1 MKRKA
6 LCALIALSLSGAAV
20 TAAHAQDFG
29 NWYIA
34 PRIGADFSD
43 SSRDTDTSVW
53 GGIGAGVWVNPNLAI
68 DFEYTINNADFS
80 GGSWRDGHEWESVGL
95 GVSARWFFGDPGSQ
109 WRPYIM
115 GGLGALRHAAYSGSV
130 IEPLGFNNN
139 GWDPMATL
147 GAGIQWNLSERLAL
161 RGEIAARYDHD
172 NNTENNIA
180 EATGYFGPN
189 PPGGVGLNKR
199 QSGFTDGIA
208 SVGLVYSFGGSAAP
222 PPPPPPPAAPPAA
235 PDCHALDDDHD
246 GVNNCDDRCPDTP
259 AGTVVGPDGCPQK
272 VVIDLRGVNFKFDRP
287 KTGEHNIEPTLQLP
301 TADSIAILDQAID
314 ALKRYPEIKVELD
327 GHTDSIG
334 TDAYNQKLSERRA
347 QIVYDYLTSH
357 GVGPSRITAVKG
369 FGESQPI
376 DTNAT
381 KEGRARN
388 RRTEMKV
395 ENPGS

>member
-6 LCALIALSLSGAAV
+6 LCALIALSLGGAAV

-43 SSRDTDTSVW
+43 SDRDTDTSVW
-53 GGIGAGVWVNPNLAI
+53 GGIGAGVWVNPHFAV

-80 GGSWRDGHEWESVGL
+80 GGSWRDGHQWESVGL
-95 GVSARWFFGDPGSQ
+95 GVSGRWFFGDEGAQ

-115 GGLGALRHAAYSGSV
+115 AGVGALRHAAYSGYLL
-130 IEPLGFNNN
+130 EAQGYNHA
-139 GWDPMATL
+139 GWDPMATV
-147 GAGIQWNLSERLAL
+147 GAGIQYNLSDRLAL

-172 NNTENNIA
+172 NNTENNLA
-180 EATGYFGPN
+180 QALGYNIPR
-189 PPGGVGLNKR
+189 K
-199 QSGFTDGIA
+199 SGFTDGIV
-208 SVGLVYSFGGSAAP
+208 SVGLVYSFGHEAP
-222 PPPPPPPAAPPAA
+222 PPPPPPPAAPPPP
-235 PDCHALDDDHD
+235 PDCHTLDDDHD
-246 GVNNCDDRCPDTP
+246 GVNNCDDRCPDTA

-287 KTGEHNIEPTLQLP
+287 KPGEHNIEPTLQLP
-301 TADSIAILDQAID
+301 TADSVAILDQAVD

-347 QIVYDYLTSH
+347 QIVYDYLTAH
-357 GVGPSRITAVKG
+357 GIDPSRITAVKG

-388 RRTEMKV
+388 RRTELKV

>member
-6 LCALIALSLSGAAV
+6 LCALIALSLGGAAV
-20 TAAHAQDFG
+20 TTAHAQDFG

-34 PRIGADFSD
+34 PRVGANFSD
-43 SSRDTDTSVW
+43 SSRHTDTAVW
-53 GGIGAGVWVNPNLAI
+53 GGIGAGVWVNPHLAV
-68 DFEYTINNADFS
+68 DFEYTINNSDFKN
-80 GGSWRDGHEWESVGL
+80 GSWRDGHQWESVGL
-95 GVSARWFFGDPGSQ
+95 GVTARWFFGDEGSE
-109 WRPYIM
+109 WRPYIL
-115 GGLGALRHAAYSGSV
+115 GGFGALRHAAYSGFLLHDAGYN
-130 IEPLGFNNN
+130 EN

-147 GAGIQWNLSERLAL
+147 GAGVQWNLSYNLAF

-172 NNTENNIA
+172 NNTENNLA
-180 EATGYFGPN
+180 QALGYIGPN
-189 PPGGVGLNKR
+189 PGQLHSTT
-199 QSGFTDGIA
+199 SGFTDGIV
-208 SVGLVYSFGGSAAP
+208 SVGLVYTFGSPPAP
-222 PPPPPPPAAPPAA
+222 PPPPAPAAPPPA

-246 GVNNCDDRCPDTP
+246 GVNNCDDRCPDTA

-301 TADSIAILDQAID
+301 TADSVAILDQAID
-314 ALKRYPEIKVELD
+314 ALKRYPDIKVELD
-327 GHTDSIG
+327 GHTDSVG

-357 GVGPSRITAVKG
+357 GIDPSRITAVKG
-369 FGESQPI
+369 FGETMPI

-388 RRTEMKV
+388 RRTELKV

>member
-1 MKRKA
+1 MKRTA
-6 LCALIALSLSGAAV
+6 LCALIALSLCGAAV

-43 SSRDTDTSVW
+43 SNRDTDTSLW
-53 GGIGAGVWVNPNLAI
+53 GGIGAGVWVNPHLAV
-68 DFEYTINNADFS
+68 DFEYTTNNADFS
-80 GGSWRDGHEWESVGL
+80 GGSWRSGHEWESVGL
-95 GVSARWFFGDPGSQ
+95 GVSGRWFFGDEGAQ

-115 GGLGALRHAAYSGSV
+115 AGFGALRHAAYSGF
-130 IEPLGFNNN
+130 LLKAQGFNEN

-147 GAGIQWNLSERLAL
+147 GAGIQYNLSERLAL

-172 NNTENNIA
+172 NNTENNLA
-180 EATGYFGPN
+180 QALGYIGPN
-189 PPGGVGLNKR
+189 GPLTKTR
-199 QSGFTDGIA
+199 SGYTDGIV
-208 SVGLVYSFGGSAAP
+208 SVGLVYNFGGHAAP
-222 PPPPPPPAAPPAA
+222 APPAPPAAPPPAA
-235 PDCHALDDDHD
+235 DCHAMDSDHD
-246 GVNNCDDRCPDTP
+246 GVNDCDDKCPDTA

-357 GVGPSRITAVKG
+357 GIDASRITAVKG

>member
-29 NWYIA
+29 NWYVA

-43 SSRDTDTSVW
+43 SDRNTDTSLW

-80 GGSWRDGHEWESVGL
+80 NNGFRSGHEWESVGL
-95 GVSARWFFGDPGSQ
+95 GVSGRWFFGDQGSQ

-115 GGLGALRHAAYSGSV
+115 AGVGALRHAAYSGFLLHDAGYN
-130 IEPLGFNNN
+130 EN
-139 GWDPMATL
+139 GWDPMATV

-172 NNTENNIA
+172 NNTENNLA
-180 EATGYFGPN
+180 EATGLIGPGPN
-189 PPGGVGLNKR
+189 QIHQR

-208 SVGLVYSFGGSAAP
+208 SVGLVYSFGGAA

-246 GVNNCDDRCPDTP
+246 GVNNCDDRCPDTA

-287 KTGEHNIEPTLQLP
+287 KPGEHNIEPTLQLP
-301 TADSIAILDQAID
+301 TADSVAILDQAID

-347 QIVYDYLTSH
+347 QIVSDYLTSH
-357 GVGPSRITAVKG
+357 GIDPSRITAVKG

-376 DTNAT
+376 DTNST

-388 RRTEMKV
+388 RRTELKV

>member
-43 SSRDTDTSVW
+43 KDRKTDTSVW
-53 GGIGAGVWVNPNLAI
+53 GGIGAGVWVNPHLAV
-68 DFEYTINNADFS
+68 DFEYTINNAKFKNN
-80 GGSWRDGHEWESVGL
+80 SWRDGHEWESVGL
-95 GVSARWFFGDPGSQ
+95 DVSARWFFGDEGAP

-115 GGLGALRHAAYSGSV
+115 AGFGALRHAAYSGFLLKDQGYN
-130 IEPLGFNNN
+130 EN

-147 GAGIQWNLSERLAL
+147 GVGIQYNLSERLAL
-161 RGEIAARYDHD
+161 RGEVAARYDHD
-172 NNTENNIA
+172 NNTENNLA
-180 EATGYFGPN
+180 ETLGYY
-189 PPGGVGLNKR
+189 PGALSQRK
-199 QSGFTDGIA
+199 SGFTDGIA
-208 SVGLVYSFGGSAAP
+208 SIGLVYSFGGHAAPPAMAPAAAAP
-222 PPPPPPPAAPPAA
+222 PPA
-235 PDCHALDDDHD
+235 PDCHSMDDDHD
-246 GVNNCDDRCPDTP
+246 GVNNCDDRCPDTA

-327 GHTDSIG
+327 GHTDSVG

-347 QIVYDYLTSH
+347 QIVYDYLTGH
-357 GVGPSRITAVKG
+357 GIDASRITAVKG
-369 FGESQPI
+369 FGETMPI

-388 RRTEMKV
+388 RRTELKV

>member
-1 MKRKA
+1 
-6 LCALIALSLSGAAV
+6 
-20 TAAHAQDFG
+20 
-29 NWYIA
+29 
-34 PRIGADFSD
+34 
-43 SSRDTDTSVW
+43 
-53 GGIGAGVWVNPNLAI
+53 
-68 DFEYTINNADFS
+68 
-80 GGSWRDGHEWESVGL
+80 
-95 GVSARWFFGDPGSQ
+95 
-109 WRPYIM
+109 
-115 GGLGALRHAAYSGSV
+115 
-130 IEPLGFNNN
+130 
-139 GWDPMATL
+139 MATL
-147 GAGIQWNLSERLAL
+147 GVGIQWNLSERLAF

-172 NNTENNIA
+172 NNTENNLA
-180 EATGYFGPN
+180 EATGYFSSN
-189 PPGGVGLNKR
+189 PPGGVGLSKR

-208 SVGLVYSFGGSAAP
+208 SIGLVYSFGGPAAP

-246 GVNNCDDRCPDTP
+246 GVNNCDDRCPDTA

-357 GVGPSRITAVKG
+357 GVDAEPHHR
-369 FGESQPI
+369 GEGLRR
-376 DTNAT
+376 NAADRHQRD
-381 KEGRARN
+381 EGR
-388 RRTEMKV
+388 
-395 ENPGS
+395 S

>member
-6 LCALIALSLSGAAV
+6 LCALIALSLAGGAV

-43 SSRDTDTSVW
+43 SNRDTDTSVW

-80 GGSWRDGHEWESVGL
+80 GGSWRSGHEWESVGL
-95 GVSARWFFGDPGSQ
+95 GVSGRWFFGDQGSQ

-115 GGLGALRHAAYSGSV
+115 VGLGALRHAAYSGF
-130 IEPLGFNNN
+130 LLHDQGYNNN
-139 GWDPMATL
+139 GWDPMATI
-147 GAGIQWNLSERLAL
+147 GGGIQWNLSERLAL

-172 NNTENNIA
+172 NNTENNLA
-180 EATGYFGPN
+180 ESLGYFSAN
-189 PPGGVGLNKR
+189 PPGGVGLTKR
-199 QSGFTDGIA
+199 RSGFTDGIA
-208 SVGLVYSFGGSAAP
+208 SIGLVYSFGGPAAP
-222 PPPPPPPAAPPAA
+222 PPPPPQAAAPPAA

-246 GVNNCDDRCPDTP
+246 GVNNCDARCADTP
-259 AGTVVGPDGCPQK
+259 ADTVVGPDGCPQK

-301 TADSIAILDQAID
+301 TADSVAILDQAID

-347 QIVYDYLTSH
+347 QIVSDYLTSH
-357 GVGPSRITAVKG
+357 GIDPSRITAVKG

-388 RRTEMKV
+388 RRTELKV

>member
-6 LCALIALSLSGAAV
+6 LCALIALSLSGGAV

-43 SSRDTDTSVW
+43 SDRDTDTSLW

-161 RGEIAARYDHD
+161 RGELAARYDHD
-172 NNTENNIA
+172 NNTENNLA
-180 EATGYFGPN
+180 EATGYFSSN
-189 PPGGVGLNKR
+189 PPGGVGLSKR
-199 QSGFTDGIA
+199 KSGFTDGIA
-208 SVGLVYSFGGSAAP
+208 SVGLVYSFGGPAAP

-235 PDCHALDDDHD
+235 PDCHTLDDDHD
-246 GVNNCDDRCPDTP
+246 GVNNCDDRCADTP

-357 GVGPSRITAVKG
+357 GVDPSRITAVKG

-395 ENPGS
+395 ENPGM

>member
-6 LCALIALSLSGAAV
+6 LCALIALSLAGAAV

-29 NWYIA
+29 TWYIA
-34 PRIGADFSD
+34 PRLGADFADSD
-43 SSRDTDTSVW
+43 RHTDTSVW
-53 GGIGAGVWVNPNLAI
+53 GGIGAGVWVNPHLAV
-68 DFEYTINNADFS
+68 DFEYTINNAEFK

-95 GVSARWFFGDPGSQ
+95 GVSGRWFFGDEGST

-115 GGLGALRHAAYSGSV
+115 AGLGALRHAAYSGF
-130 IEPLGFNNN
+130 LLKDQGFNEN

-147 GAGIQWNLSERLAL
+147 GLGIQWNLSYNMAL

-172 NNTENNIA
+172 NNTENNLA
-180 EATGYFGPN
+180 EALGYIGDGPN
-189 PPGGVGLNKR
+189 QLHGTK
-199 QSGFTDGIA
+199 SGFTDGIA
-208 SVGLVYSFGGSAAP
+208 SIGLVYSFGSPPP
-222 PPPPPPPAAPPAA
+222 PPPPPPPANPPPA

-246 GVNNCDDRCPDTP
+246 GVNNCDDRCPDTA

-287 KTGEHNIEPTLQLP
+287 KVGEHNIEPTLQLP
-301 TADSIAILDQAID
+301 TADSIAILDQAVD

-347 QIVYDYLTSH
+347 QIVYDYLTAH
-357 GVGPSRITAVKG
+357 GIDASRITAVKG
-369 FGESQPI
+369 FGETMPI

-388 RRTEMKV
+388 RRTELKV

>member
-6 LCALIALSLSGAAV
+6 LCALIALSLGGAAV

-29 NWYIA
+29 SWYVA
-34 PRIGADFSD
+34 PRIGAVFSD
-43 SSRDTDTSVW
+43 GDRKTDTSVF
-53 GGIGAGVWVNPNLAI
+53 GGIGAGVWVNPHLAV
-68 DFEYTINNADFS
+68 DFEYTINNAQFEDN
-80 GGSWRDGHEWESVGL
+80 SWRDGHEWESVGL
-95 GVSARWFFGDPGSQ
+95 GVSGRWFFGDEGAQ
-109 WRPYIM
+109 WRPYVM
-115 GGLGALRHAAYSGSV
+115 VGVGALRHAAYSSFLLEDQGFSGS
-130 IEPLGFNNN
+130 
-139 GWDPMATL
+139 GWDPMATV
-147 GAGIQWNLSERLAL
+147 GVGIQWNMSERLAI
-161 RGEIAARYDHD
+161 RGELAARYDHD
-172 NNTENNIA
+172 NNTENNLA
-180 EATGYFGPN
+180 QALGYIGPGPN
-189 PPGGVGLNKR
+189 QLHSR

-208 SVGLVYSFGGSAAP
+208 SIGLVYSFGGPAA
-222 PPPPPPPAAPPAA
+222 PPPPPPPAAPPPP

-246 GVNNCDDRCPDTP
+246 GVNNCDDRCPDTA
-259 AGTVVGPDGCPQK
+259 AGAVVGPDGCPQK

-287 KTGEHNIEPTLQLP
+287 KTGEHNIEPSLQLP

-327 GHTDSIG
+327 GHTDSVG

-357 GVGPSRITAVKG
+357 GVDASRIVAVKG

-388 RRTEMKV
+388 RRTELKV
-395 ENPGS
+395 ENPS

>member
-6 LCALIALSLSGAAV
+6 LCALIALSLAGAAV

-34 PRIGADFSD
+34 PRIGAVFSD
-43 SSRDTDTSVW
+43 SDRHTDTAVW
-53 GGIGAGVWVNPNLAI
+53 GGIGAGVWVNPHLAV
-68 DFEYTINNADFS
+68 DFEYTINNSDFKN
-80 GGSWRDGHEWESVGL
+80 GSWRDGHEWESVGL
-95 GVSARWFFGDPGSQ
+95 GVSGRWFFGDEGSQ
-109 WRPYIM
+109 WRPYVM
-115 GGLGALRHAAYSGSV
+115 VGLGALRHAAYSGF
-130 IEPLGFNNN
+130 LLKDQGFNEN
-139 GWDPMATL
+139 GWDPMATI

-161 RGEIAARYDHD
+161 RGELAARYDHD
-172 NNTENNIA
+172 NNTENNLA
-180 EATGYFGPN
+180 ESLGYVGPG
-189 PPGGVGLNKR
+189 PGQLHGTK
-199 QSGFTDGIA
+199 SGFTDGIA
-208 SVGLVYSFGGSAAP
+208 SVGLVYNFGVAPP
-222 PPPPPPPAAPPAA
+222 PPPPPPPAAPPPA

-246 GVNNCDDRCPDTP
+246 GVNNCDDRCPDTA

-327 GHTDSIG
+327 GHTDSVG

-357 GVGPSRITAVKG
+357 GIDASRITAVKG
-369 FGESQPI
+369 FGETMPI

-388 RRTEMKV
+388 RRTELKV